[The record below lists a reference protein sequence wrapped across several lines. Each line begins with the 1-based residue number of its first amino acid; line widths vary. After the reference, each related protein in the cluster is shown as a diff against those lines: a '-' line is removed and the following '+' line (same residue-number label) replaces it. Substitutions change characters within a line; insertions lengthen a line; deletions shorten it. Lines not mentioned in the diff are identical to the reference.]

1 MSQAKTEPSSAEPS
15 HQAQSPLLKG
25 SDLERRFHELVSE
38 WRAEVA
44 PLSSSTARVQHP
56 AYRAIIALG
65 PAVVPLLLR
74 ELEQRPNHWFAAL
87 RSLTGADPVPLA
99 DRGRIRAMTEA
110 WVTWGKEHGY
120 LSWMTLG

>member
-1 MSQAKTEPSSAEPS
+1 MSQAKTESSSAEPS

-25 SDLERRFHELVSE
+25 ADLERRFHELVSE

-120 LSWMTLG
+120 L

>member
-44 PLSSSTARVQHP
+44 PLSSSTAQ
-56 AYRAIIALG
+56 RATPRLSRDHRAG
-65 PAVVPLLLR
+65 SGGC
-74 ELEQRPNHWFAAL
+74 AAL
-87 RSLTGADPVPLA
+87 AP
-99 DRGRIRAMTEA
+99 
-110 WVTWGKEHGY
+110 
-120 LSWMTLG
+120 